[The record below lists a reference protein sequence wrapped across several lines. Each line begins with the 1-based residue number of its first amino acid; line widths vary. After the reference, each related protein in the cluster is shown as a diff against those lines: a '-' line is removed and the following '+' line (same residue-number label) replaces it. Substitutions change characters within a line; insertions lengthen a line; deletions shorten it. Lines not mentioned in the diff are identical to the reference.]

1 MAARDAEL
9 DNAIADREKNWNEA
23 MNKNEALS
31 SEMDKVIA
39 DGMAAYNAAKVEE
52 TFNESDI
59 GSKVPQTPTA
69 AAAPKLNSI
78 DKVKKVD
85 KVGGTVDVSSEDLK
99 RMRDIY
105 ENDIVQEVYQ
115 SNITPQ
121 VNIQFGDVKET
132 ADVDKIL
139 GLIKGKI
146 KESINIQADG
156 VH

>member
-1 MAARDAEL
+1 MKS
-9 DNAIADREKNWNEA
+9 KN
-23 MNKNEALS
+23 
-31 SEMDKVIA
+31 
-39 DGMAAYNAAKVEE
+39 
-52 TFNESDI
+52 
-59 GSKVPQTPTA
+59 
-69 AAAPKLNSI
+69 
-78 DKVKKVD
+78 KVKKVD